1 MTPFC
6 FDHVFR
12 APSLETV
19 FAAYF
24 DPAHVIEQDREME
37 IIEREILELTDN
49 GDELRRV
56 CRVVPRRQLPALVK
70 PFLAS
75 GPLHYIETVTWRRS
89 LDEIEIEIRPS
100 MLRGR
105 VQIAGT
111 YRLER
116 TGPDTIRRRY
126 SGGVSVDIALLA
138 TRIERGIVS
147 EFEKSIPIA
156 ATCTQARLDRQITR
170 SVAPRA

>member
-6 FDHVFR
+6 FEHVFQ
-12 APSLETV
+12 APSTASV

-24 DPAHVIEQDREME
+24 DPDHQNEQDRRME
-37 IIEREILELTDN
+37 IIEREVLEQTDR
-49 GDELRRV
+49 GDEIHRV

-70 PFLAS
+70 PFLS
-75 GPLHYIETVTWRRS
+75 GPLHYIESVTWRRR
-89 LDEIEIEIRPS
+89 LDEIEIDIRPS

-116 TGPDTIRRRY
+116 TGPHAIRRRY
-126 SGGVSVDIALLA
+126 TGEVSVDVALLA
-138 TRIERGIVS
+138 ARIERGIVV
-147 EFEKSIPIA
+147 EFEKSIPVA
-156 ATCTQARLDRQITR
+156 ASCTQGWLDRQIER
-170 SVAPRA
+170 SVAARA